1 MRKIKIRFLLAVVFL
16 LGSGVLLRHYLHN
29 HSDVTSDTT
38 LPAFYKLPDETARRQ
53 FLTEHNLT
61 PAKSAPVRSCPVTIP
76 AEEENSPVYRMY
88 STLQTEQLLPLNHF
102 CGCKGMEYTYT
113 LQDTA
118 CVSLLLAEDGLLL
131 AAVRYDATEPQ
142 TLFPVIESL

>member
-1 MRKIKIRFLLAVVFL
+1 MRKIQIRFLLAAVCL
-16 LGSGVLLRHYLHN
+16 LGSGLLLRHCLH
-29 HSDVTSDTT
+29 SRPDVTSDTA
-38 LPAFYKLPDETARRQ
+38 LPAFYKLPDETARLQ

-61 PAKSAPVRSCPVTIP
+61 PAESTPVRSCPVTIP
-76 AEEENSPVYRMY
+76 TEEENSPVYRMY
-88 STLQTEQLLPLNHF
+88 STLQTEQLLPLSHF

-131 AAVRYDATEPQ
+131 AAVRYDTTEPQ
-142 TLFPVIESL
+142 TLFPVIESM